1 MDEALLG
8 TEVWRHAMNS
18 GELTRDAV
26 ALACGVTLLALG
38 GWYAGLRGLHADL
51 GSANA
56 ERSLQR
62 VALAGAPGTIEDV
75 DSTAAVLESRIREA
89 RSLIAATP
97 GPETI
102 YDAIQRLA
110 RDAGVRLDRLEPTS
124 TTGKPE
130 DPKKLG
136 GHAVESLGFDAEI
149 TGDYDKV
156 VAFIAG
162 IENDLGMSKVLSL
175 RVAPLPG
182 SEGDRTAVL
191 AKVTSAHYV
200 QVTDVLRSGAAKP
213 KEKR

>member
-1 MDEALLG
+1 
-8 TEVWRHAMNS
+8 MNS
-18 GELTRDAV
+18 SELTRDAV

-51 GSANA
+51 GSAYA

-62 VALAGAPGTIEDV
+62 VALSGAPGTIDDV
-75 DSTAAVLESRIREA
+75 DKTAATLESKIREA

-102 YDAIQRLA
+102 YDSIQRLA
-110 RDAGVRLDRLEPTS
+110 RDAGVRLERLEPMSNTWKS
-124 TTGKPE
+124 E

-156 VAFIAG
+156 VTFVAG
-162 IENDLGMSKVLSL
+162 IENDLGMSKVAAL
-175 RVAPLPG
+175 RVVPLPG
-182 SEGDRTAVL
+182 REGDRTAVL
-191 AKVTSAHYV
+191 AKVTSVHFV
-200 QVTDVLRSGAAKP
+200 QVTDVQRTGASGAAKT